1 MTWRKIDELFDKCET
16 RHQPEYRKFSV
27 DPQITSIEVLQSI
40 LIKAFDI
47 KGISKSSGFYLEIN
61 IPLSDKS
68 VINPAIPLLLL
79 RQAL

>member
-1 MTWRKIDELFDKCET
+1 MKNNSRNIYIFFLQKCET

-47 KGISKSSGFYLEIN
+47 KGY
-61 IPLSDKS
+61 
-68 VINPAIPLLLL
+68 VINNNKKNLLMCDLTI
-79 RQAL
+79 

>member
-1 MTWRKIDELFDKCET
+1 MTESFNPFFFQKCET

-47 KGISKSSGFYLEIN
+47 KG
-61 IPLSDKS
+61 
-68 VINPAIPLLLL
+68 
-79 RQAL
+79 